1 MSWNCNVHFYWCE
14 IFNKYYTNLERS
26 FGVNPNILYSSTVDG
41 VFGLLEGAGE
51 NTGVEGSKRVPSP
64 VK

>member
-1 MSWNCNVHFYWCE
+1 MHFYWCE

-26 FGVNPNILYSSTVDG
+26 FGVNPNILYNSTVDG

-51 NTGVEGSKRVPSP
+51 NIGVEGSKRVPSP